1 MSIPMEETVSKRRS
15 ALDLEKE
22 AKKYVLYTRNETGI
36 IERKG
41 FATFLY
47 YWSQVP
53 HMHEEVLIGWPE
65 QNVFWANDEGAS
77 IGIAPMIL

>member
-1 MSIPMEETVSKRRS
+1 MSIPMEETVSKRLF

-22 AKKYVLYTRNETGI
+22 AKKYVPYTGNETGI

-41 FATFLY
+41 FATFLC

-53 HMHEEVLIGWPE
+53 HMHEEILIAWPE
-65 QNVFWANDEGAS
+65 QKVF
-77 IGIAPMIL
+77 